1 MSAGMRGQG
10 GSGDPTRGRGR
21 RGNPARGRGRGNPA
35 VRAPVEDIPV
45 QDQQQEVEAAPPVQP
60 RQPGEPPAELDDQG
74 RALCFPDASRERL
87 LNSGPISRSMRE
99 IFRKCWFENGRAWR
113 FLTPEQRDFYWEEFK
128 VINC

>member
-1 MSAGMRGQG
+1 MRGQG

-35 VRAPVEDIPV
+35 VRAPIEDVPV
-45 QDQQQEVEAAPPVQP
+45 QGQQQEVEAAPPVQA

-87 LNSGPISRSMRE
+87 LHSGPISRSMRE
-99 IFRKCWFENGRAWR
+99 IFRKCWFENGYRGR
-113 FLTPEQRDFYWEEFK
+113 
-128 VINC
+128 